1 MTPGQQSGGTHAVT
15 TTTNTPTPG
24 MATAPNIPAGTPGTS
39 VVHGGEWAISPLL
52 WQEAQQLLPKTKLP
66 STPAQASVAMQQ
78 AAFTALAQYYQ
89 QQTGSWTDTATIL
102 ASGNPNATPTSAGSE
117 ATTGKPGTHID
128 NFTTTIVNATNSAL
142 TALQNEATA
151 GPAVETIG
159 KEAPNA
165 TDDALAAAKA
175 ADPAGYYSNQMSM
188 YEGLLNAL
196 LYGTPISEDTRQS
209 DIQGPVLSD
218 SGPQAATPG
227 PTAAPGPSAAPA
239 TAAV

>member
-1 MTPGQQSGGTHAVT
+1 
-15 TTTNTPTPG
+15 
-24 MATAPNIPAGTPGTS
+24 
-39 VVHGGEWAISPLL
+39 
-52 WQEAQQLLPKTKLP
+52 
-66 STPAQASVAMQQ
+66 MQQ

-102 ASGNPNATPTSAGSE
+102 ASGNPNATPATAGNQ

-128 NFTTTIVNATNSAL
+128 NFTTNIVNQTNAAL

-188 YEGLLNAL
+188 YEGLLNQL

-209 DIQGPVLSD
+209 NIQGPVLSD
-218 SGPQAATPG
+218 AGPQAATPG